1 MQTHE
6 DIKRARRPER
16 PAQVTAKKETVL
28 SWTPQAM
35 AQEVGT
41 VLTVG
46 ENAEKPIGAARFS
59 LPDWQQEPLWCLL

>member
-28 SWTPQAM
+28 SP
-35 AQEVGT
+35 EPVHNFKDHR
-41 VLTVG
+41 
-46 ENAEKPIGAARFS
+46 EINAEKPIGAARFS
-59 LPDWQQEPLWCLL
+59 LPDWQQAPLWCLL